1 MLIISIIGLSG
12 GILGYCLYEKTN
24 FIDVETNLEKL
35 QVKSKEYLKSVVEE
49 I

>member
-1 MLIISIIGLSG
+1 MSRYKTVDELKQLD
-12 GILGYCLYEKTN
+12 LYEKTN

>member
-1 MLIISIIGLSG
+1 MKKQI
-12 GILGYCLYEKTN
+12 

>member
-1 MLIISIIGLSG
+1 M
-12 GILGYCLYEKTN
+12 KN
-24 FIDVETNLEKL
+24 QIDVETNLEKL

>member
-1 MLIISIIGLSG
+1 M
-12 GILGYCLYEKTN
+12 KN